1 MNHLTVSSLGR
12 MKEPEVGVQR
22 LLAEFEL
29 PSTGGL
35 VAHPTLTFLSR
46 EIAPSPLISQ
56 KGKNKSVI
64 AKR

>member
-12 MKEPEVGVQR
+12 MKERELGVQR

-29 PSTGGL
+29 PRTGGL
-35 VAHPTLTFLSR
+35 VAHPTSTFLSR

>member
-29 PSTGGL
+29 PRTGGL
-35 VAHPTLTFLSR
+35 AVHPASTFLSR
-46 EIAPSPLISQ
+46 EIVSSPLISQ